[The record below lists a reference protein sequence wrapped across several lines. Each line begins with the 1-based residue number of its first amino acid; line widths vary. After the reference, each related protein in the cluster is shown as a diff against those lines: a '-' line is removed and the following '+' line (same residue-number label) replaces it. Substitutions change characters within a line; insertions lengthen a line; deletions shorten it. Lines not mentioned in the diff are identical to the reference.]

1 MAAEDRIQGY
11 AAAIFE
17 IARGEGDLERVE
29 SELFQIART
38 FETSADLRE
47 ALTDP
52 RLPQDR
58 KQGIVD
64 DLLGTRAAEL
74 TVSLVGF
81 IVGLGHASELP
92 EIVDGFVAKAAADRQ
107 RAVAEVRSAVELD
120 AETISRLESAL
131 GKATGK
137 QVEVKVVVDPAV
149 LGGIVARVGDTV
161 IDGSVR
167 SRLDTLRDTL
177 QSR

>member
-11 AAAIFE
+11 ASAIFE
-17 IARGEGDLERVE
+17 IARGEGELERIE

-38 FETSADLRE
+38 FETSAELRE
-47 ALTDP
+47 SLTDP

-64 DLLGTRAAEL
+64 DLLGSRAAEL

-81 IVGLGHASELP
+81 IVGLGHSSELP
-92 EIVDGFVAKAAADRQ
+92 EIVDGFIARAAAERH

-120 AETISRLESAL
+120 AETISRLELAL
-131 GKATGK
+131 AKVTGK
-137 QVEVKVVVDPAV
+137 QVEVKVVVDPKV

>member
-1 MAAEDRIQGY
+1 MAAEDRIKGY

-17 IARGEGDLERVE
+17 IARGEGVLERVE
-29 SELFQIART
+29 GELFRIART
-38 FETSADLRE
+38 FETSAELRD

-64 DLLGTRAAEL
+64 DLLGSRASEL

-92 EIVDGFVAKAAADRQ
+92 DIVDGFVAKSAAERQ

-120 AETISRLESAL
+120 EQTIARLESAL
-131 GKATGK
+131 AKATGK
-137 QVEVKVVVDPAV
+137 KVEVKVVVDPAV

>member
-11 AAAIFE
+11 ASAIFE
-17 IARGEGDLERVE
+17 IARGEGELERIE

-38 FETSADLRE
+38 FETSADLRD

-64 DLLGTRAAEL
+64 DLLGARAADL

-92 EIVDGFVAKAAADRQ
+92 EIVDGFVAKAAAERQ

-131 GKATGK
+131 AKATGK

-161 IDGSVR
+161 IDVSLR

>member
-11 AAAIFE
+11 ASAIFE
-17 IARGEGDLERVE
+17 IARGEGDLEHVE

-52 RLPQDR
+52 RLPHDR
-58 KQGIVD
+58 KKGIVD
-64 DLLGTRAAEL
+64 DLLGAHASDL

-81 IVGLGHASELP
+81 IVSSGHASELP
-92 EIVDGFVAKAAADRQ
+92 EIVDGFVARAAAERH
-107 RAVAEVRSAVELD
+107 RAVAEVRSAIELD
-120 AETISRLESAL
+120 AETVARLESAL
-131 GKATGK
+131 AKATGK
-137 QVEVKVVVDPAV
+137 KVEVKVVVDPKV
-149 LGGIVARVGDTV
+149 LGGIVARVGDIV

>member
-11 AAAIFE
+11 ASAIFE
-17 IARGEGDLERVE
+17 VARGEGNLEHVE

-52 RLPQDR
+52 RLPHDR

-64 DLLGTRAAEL
+64 DLLGTHASDL

-81 IVGLGHASELP
+81 IVSSGHASELP
-92 EIVDGFVAKAAADRQ
+92 EIVDGFVARAAAERHRGQPGHPGPQGFAQLRQ
-107 RAVAEVRSAVELD
+107 P
-120 AETISRLESAL
+120 RLRQHL
-131 GKATGK
+131 GPRHHRH
-137 QVEVKVVVDPAV
+137 QHR
-149 LGGIVARVGDTV
+149 GGAPHGE
-161 IDGSVR
+161 
-167 SRLDTLRDTL
+167 
-177 QSR
+177 

>member
-58 KQGIVD
+58 KHGIVD

-131 GKATGK
+131 AKATGK

>member
-1 MAAEDRIQGY
+1 MAAEDRIHGY
-11 AAAIFE
+11 ASAIFE
-17 IARGEGDLERVE
+17 IARGEGDLERIE
-29 SELFQIART
+29 RELFQIART
-38 FETSADLRE
+38 FETSPDLRD

-64 DLLGTRAAEL
+64 DLLGARASEL

-81 IVGLGHASELP
+81 VVSLGHASELP
-92 EIVDGFVAKAAADRQ
+92 EIVDGFVARAAAERQ

-120 AETISRLESAL
+120 AETVARLESAL
-131 GKATGK
+131 AKATGK
-137 QVEVKVVVDPAV
+137 QVEVKVVVDPKV

>member
-1 MAAEDRIQGY
+1 MPAEDRIQGY
-11 AAAIFE
+11 ASAIFE
-17 IARGEGDLERVE
+17 IARGEGELERVE

-38 FETSADLRE
+38 FETSAELRD

-64 DLLGTRAAEL
+64 DLLGARADEL

-81 IVGLGHASELP
+81 IVNLGHASDLP
-92 EIVDGFVAKAAADRQ
+92 EIVDGFIARAASERQ
-107 RAVAEVRSAVELD
+107 RSVAEVRSAIALD
-120 AETISRLESAL
+120 DETVARLETAL
-131 GKATGK
+131 AKATGK
-137 QVEVKVVVDPAV
+137 QVEVKVVVDPTV

-167 SRLDTLRDTL
+167 SRLDTMRDTL

>member
-131 GKATGK
+131 AKATGK